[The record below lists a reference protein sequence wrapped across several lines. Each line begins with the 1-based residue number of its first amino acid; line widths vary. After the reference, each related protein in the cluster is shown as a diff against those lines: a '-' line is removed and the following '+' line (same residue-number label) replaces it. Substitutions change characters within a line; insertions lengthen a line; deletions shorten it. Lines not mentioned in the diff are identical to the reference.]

1 MKHDED
7 INIFISNIKSCLD
20 VIHSQYEDLYC
31 IRQLTSLFQP
41 ASCKGTSAKKD
52 YFLAYY

>member
-20 VIHSQYEDLYC
+20 VIHFQHEDPYC
-31 IRQLTSLFQP
+31 IRQLTSLFQL
-41 ASCKGTSAKKD
+41 ASVRKND